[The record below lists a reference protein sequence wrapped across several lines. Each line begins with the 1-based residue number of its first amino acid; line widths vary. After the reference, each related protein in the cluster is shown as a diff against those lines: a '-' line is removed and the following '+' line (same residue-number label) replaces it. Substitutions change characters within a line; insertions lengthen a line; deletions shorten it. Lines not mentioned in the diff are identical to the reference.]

1 MNSTNI
7 TVTAGSFAD
16 LQPLSPKCPMR
27 FVESFLVS
35 IDELASPNR
44 FFRSLVPLRSML
56 NLTTDMFA
64 SQFYSL
70 AITYPQMCCS
80 LDGNS
85 QESARNS
92 CAPPIPWLQ
101 ICTTSRQHW
110 KHQQLLLCS
119 SRNLEHN
126 WHGFQRLTFLLC
138 SKLVARKKYEK
149 MMLMSLHPS
158 LAPPQTGP
166 QGPQSATPAT
176 SSVWPAVAVFVHHI
190 FGKPVF
196 KHW

>member
-1 MNSTNI
+1 MNVKSETTKHSAPPPQAGGQKEEDVSRQGRH
-7 TVTAGSFAD
+7 TVGILAKSRK
-16 LQPLSPKCPMR
+16 LLSELHEFNQHHRHCRKLRRSPT
-27 FVESFLVS
+27 VVAQVS
-35 IDELASPNR
+35 NAFCGIILGFNELASPNR

-126 WHGFQRLTFLLC
+126 WHGFQRLTLKLALLQIGGE
-138 SKLVARKKYEK
+138 EK
-149 MMLMSLHPS
+149 
-158 LAPPQTGP
+158 
-166 QGPQSATPAT
+166 
-176 SSVWPAVAVFVHHI
+176 I
-190 FGKPVF
+190 
-196 KHW
+196 